1 MSEDM
6 LHVMEWHNGDKD
18 YSPFS
23 DQEMKRRQD
32 ELRAWMAKQNV
43 DAALF
48 IGMVLMMGFTAWH
61 LASHIR
67 ALFTPLPAQKEA

>member
-18 YSPFS
+18 YSSFS

-32 ELRAWMAKQNV
+32 
-43 DAALF
+43 
-48 IGMVLMMGFTAWH
+48 
-61 LASHIR
+61 
-67 ALFTPLPAQKEA
+67 